1 MDRVELSEGDR
12 EIVFG
17 FKDGVVVGVRVGE
30 NTWMGDSSG
39 D

>member
-1 MDRVELSEGDR
+1 MESLELSEGDR

-17 FKDGVVVGVRVGE
+17 FKYGVVVGVRVGE